1 MIKKIIILEVLVFV
15 LILLTNSFID
25 KNSKMNISFNQIE
38 ALAQGETKNCPPQ
51 KCNDGGCGSSSC
63 SLGQSYPGG
72 LGSTHSVTAQSGYF
86 VVSKINGVIFLL
98 FLILTHVVLAID
110 YGIFD
115 FKFGIWRNY
124 IDGYCYNYYSR
135 RHNLYN

>member
-51 KCNDGGCGSSSC
+51 KM
-63 SLGQSYPGG
+63 
-72 LGSTHSVTAQSGYF
+72 
-86 VVSKINGVIFLL
+86 
-98 FLILTHVVLAID
+98 
-110 YGIFD
+110 
-115 FKFGIWRNY
+115 
-124 IDGYCYNYYSR
+124 
-135 RHNLYN
+135 

>member
-1 MIKKIIILEVLVFV
+1 MIKMISILEVLVFV

-86 VVSKINGVIFLL
+86 ACCIKDKWGNISAVSYPNSCCP
-98 FLILTHVVLAID
+98 
-110 YGIFD
+110 
-115 FKFGIWRNY
+115 
-124 IDGYCYNYYSR
+124 GY
-135 RHNLYN
+135 

>member
-1 MIKKIIILEVLVFV
+1 MIKKIIILEVLVFL

-86 VVSKINGVIFLL
+86 ACCIKDKWGNISAVSYPNSCCP
-98 FLILTHVVLAID
+98 
-110 YGIFD
+110 
-115 FKFGIWRNY
+115 
-124 IDGYCYNYYSR
+124 GY
-135 RHNLYN
+135 

>member
-86 VVSKINGVIFLL
+86 ACCIKDKWGNISECF
-98 FLILTHVVLAID
+98 
-110 YGIFD
+110 
-115 FKFGIWRNY
+115 
-124 IDGYCYNYYSR
+124 
-135 RHNLYN
+135 